1 MDIFTKGVLWDYWK
15 MRSDDTELTN
25 ENGSDLEDECS
36 SDMNETTEIFKIED
50 NLIDYETPLW
60 KLEEPWSENR
70 IPYQLCDHICEPYRF
85 KNEITKWPTYSS
97 NIDGFCNGGELPGM
111 VRVRCMTYFQDKKW
125 YDELTD
131 GKLKVE
137 ALTHKAR
144 IEEFRGIANSRVMNS
159 ANGPR
164 CKEID
169 EVGKVS
175 IIWNPMCD
183 CRLSPNTNGK
193 RGRAQDNFPFRA
205 GGVLLSKDAFRT
217 KNARA
222 TYQRLVD
229 KGCLDKKDFTW
240 TIEADK
246 AFEEMKRYIEKLP
259 TLAALKSGENLII
272 YLAASKECIKTKEE
286 DEETDFKE
294 KQHAGQTTRWKL
306 YTDGASSGDGFGA
319 GLMVADVLSNLASLT
334 FKHLTKEVLVEKS
347 AKKSIHEKQ
356 VAEAIV
362 EEENSWMTPIIE
374 YLVSGI
380 LPAAKK
386 LARKVR
392 VKAPNYRMIDGILYK
407 RSFLTSWLRCVGS
420 RQADDIK

>member
-1 MDIFTKGVLWDYWK
+1 MIKWDPTNLKFEYWLASKFLNYKTMDIFTKGVLWDYWK

-159 ANGPR
+159 ANG
-164 CKEID
+164 
-169 EVGKVS
+169 
-175 IIWNPMCD
+175 
-183 CRLSPNTNGK
+183 
-193 RGRAQDNFPFRA
+193 
-205 GGVLLSKDAFRT
+205 
-217 KNARA
+217 
-222 TYQRLVD
+222 
-229 KGCLDKKDFTW
+229 
-240 TIEADK
+240 
-246 AFEEMKRYIEKLP
+246 
-259 TLAALKSGENLII
+259 
-272 YLAASKECIKTKEE
+272 
-286 DEETDFKE
+286 
-294 KQHAGQTTRWKL
+294 
-306 YTDGASSGDGFGA
+306 
-319 GLMVADVLSNLASLT
+319 
-334 FKHLTKEVLVEKS
+334 
-347 AKKSIHEKQ
+347 
-356 VAEAIV
+356 
-362 EEENSWMTPIIE
+362 
-374 YLVSGI
+374 
-380 LPAAKK
+380 
-386 LARKVR
+386 
-392 VKAPNYRMIDGILYK
+392 
-407 RSFLTSWLRCVGS
+407 
-420 RQADDIK
+420 